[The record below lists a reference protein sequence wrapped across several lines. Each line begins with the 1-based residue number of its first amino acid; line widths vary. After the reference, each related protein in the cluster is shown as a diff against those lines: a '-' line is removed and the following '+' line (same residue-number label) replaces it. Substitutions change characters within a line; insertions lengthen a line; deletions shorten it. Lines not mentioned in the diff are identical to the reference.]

1 MAEKKK
7 ELRIGV
13 IGAGGRGGLSRNA
26 HHVNGAKVVAICDIK
41 EEALTR
47 YQEFIDTKNKEDGT
61 KDTVYKTDDYKKLLA
76 RKDVDAVFITTPDY
90 CHEEMAVAALKAGK
104 TVYCEKPLAITI
116 EG

>member
-61 KDTVYKTDDYKKLLA
+61 KDTVYKTDDYKKL
-76 RKDVDAVFITTPDY
+76 VI
-90 CHEEMAVAALKAGK
+90 GSGN
-104 TVYCEKPLAITI
+104 AIADLQI
-116 EG
+116 SFLFSFDQCVR